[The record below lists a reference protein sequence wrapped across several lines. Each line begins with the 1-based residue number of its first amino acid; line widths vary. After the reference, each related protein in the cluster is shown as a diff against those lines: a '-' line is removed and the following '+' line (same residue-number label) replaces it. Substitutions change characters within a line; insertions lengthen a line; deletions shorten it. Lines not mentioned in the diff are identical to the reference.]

1 MRSKPNRRDIPL
13 DNPFLRRRALAAQ
26 VVTIADSLAG
36 TVSSAAEL
44 DLAVPPRVSNAVHD
58 LRGWAVRVE
67 HAGSARPASVD
78 ASRVLAYLRALPDQQ
93 LLALLADLP
102 WSRLD
107 ALLDAVEVVRP
118 RRAAGLVDWRCGRLT
133 AVGEPGGAT
142 PAGKGDGQ
150 GRAAPT

>member
-1 MRSKPNRRDIPL
+1 MRNKSNRRDIPL

-26 VVTIADSLAG
+26 VVTIANSLAG

-44 DLAVPPRVSNAVHD
+44 DLAVPPPVSNAVHD

-67 HAGSARPASVD
+67 SGGNARPASVD
-78 ASRVLAYLRALPDQQ
+78 ATRVIAYLRDLPDQQ

-107 ALLDAVEVVRP
+107 ALLDAVEVARP
-118 RRAAGLVDWRCGRLT
+118 LGRPGPVAGDTGS
-133 AVGEPGGAT
+133 
-142 PAGKGDGQ
+142 
-150 GRAAPT
+150 